1 MPQNSSG
8 HGSSDRDRIKNITEQ
23 VDEASSER
31 AERRQARQAHMKSLE
46 KRRKIRARRKLRSF
60 ITVCLVCLIIAGCV
74 LSVMLLRSVR
84 SGSNHDAAGISAYEG
99 GDYEEALKEFNQAL
113 SYDSDNADYLTHI
126 GMAYVGQKAYEE
138 ALGNFRQALDSAADE
153 RQKAL
158 AARGEGLALMYQG
171 EYEKSQ
177 EAFEQALGYAADDK
191 DIQADVLSY
200 EVQALKAA
208 GQNEKAVDAC
218 TKLISLSDSADR
230 RVMRGML
237 YEELKQYD
245 KAEEDLNT
253 AAGMSRKDYSIYL
266 SLYDVLSAQGKKD
279 QAEAVLNDAVSMAG
293 SSGKDCFY
301 KGLLYCRMSDYAHA
315 GEMFDKALD
324 KGYEPALLGKGQA
337 AMEQKDTGSAEKY
350 YAQFFENESVDK
362 LSPGLA
368 ARACSQYAA
377 CLIEKGDYEKASQMC
392 QKGLDLNDT
401 GSEQAL
407 TFNLIVSYEHLGK
420 WEDACNL
427 AKSYTEKYPDDEA
440 GKKEYTFLQTRV

>member
-177 EAFEQALGYAADDK
+177 EADQPLRQRGP
-191 DIQADVLSY
+191 
-200 EVQALKAA
+200 
-208 GQNEKAVDAC
+208 AC
-218 TKLISLSDSADR
+218 
-230 RVMRGML
+230 
-237 YEELKQYD
+237 
-245 KAEEDLNT
+245 
-253 AAGMSRKDYSIYL
+253 
-266 SLYDVLSAQGKKD
+266 
-279 QAEAVLNDAVSMAG
+279 
-293 SSGKDCFY
+293 
-301 KGLLYCRMSDYAHA
+301 HA
-315 GEMFDKALD
+315 GNAL
-324 KGYEPALLGKGQA
+324 
-337 AMEQKDTGSAEKY
+337 
-350 YAQFFENESVDK
+350 
-362 LSPGLA
+362 
-368 ARACSQYAA
+368 
-377 CLIEKGDYEKASQMC
+377 
-392 QKGLDLNDT
+392 
-401 GSEQAL
+401 
-407 TFNLIVSYEHLGK
+407 
-420 WEDACNL
+420 
-427 AKSYTEKYPDDEA
+427 
-440 GKKEYTFLQTRV
+440 